1 MHKLSLKGAMWAA
14 VLPSLM
20 IACQPAEQFQS
31 DAPSDV
37 VHYGVQNSSARTGGT
52 QKYIVTFKSDGSLNR
67 YLPEDNSDYETRNQR
82 VRTLISRLIG
92 IDIANKTEHVY
103 SASIKGFA
111 AELSDY
117 DLQVL
122 QKFSFIESVTP
133 DQEIMLNVP
142 TGSVTAIGAQEIPWG
157 ITRVGG
163 PRTYSG
169 SKKVFVLDTGIDL
182 DHPDLNVN
190 VALSRNFNNTRRT
203 PDDDNGHGTHV
214 AGTIAAKNN
223 SIGVVGVAPGVQ
235 VVAVKVL
242 ASTGSGSYASI
253 ISGVD
258 YVAAVGAS
266 GDVANMSLGG
276 PANVALDNAI
286 IAAANKG
293 IKFALAAGNEA
304 QNTNNVS
311 PGRVNHPNVV
321 TVSAHDI
328 TDKFASFSNF
338 ANPPIDWCA
347 PGVNVRSTWRSG
359 GYYTISGTSMATPHV
374 AGILLFGS
382 PVSRGVVSG
391 DRDNTPD
398 QLAALPNVSL

>member
-1 MHKLSLKGAMWAA
+1 MHKLSLKSAMWAA

-20 IACQPAEQFQS
+20 IACQPAENFQS
-31 DAPSDV
+31 TTPSDV
-37 VHYGVQNSSARTGGT
+37 VHYGTKNSSARTGGT
-52 QKYIVTFKSDGSLNR
+52 QKYIVTFKSDQSLNR

-82 VRTLISRLIG
+82 IRTLISRLIG
-92 IDIANKTEHVY
+92 IDIATKTEYVY
-103 SASIKGFA
+103 SSSIKGFA

-133 DQEIMLNVP
+133 DQEIMVSIP
-142 TGSVTAIGAQEIPWG
+142 TGAATAIGAQEIPWG

-163 PRTYSG
+163 PRTFTG
-169 SKKVFVLDTGIDL
+169 SQKVFVLDTGIDL

-190 VALSRNFNNTRRT
+190 VALSRNFVNSRRT

-223 SIGVVGVAPGVQ
+223 SIGVVGVAPGAQ

-242 ASTGSGSYASI
+242 ASTGSGSYAGI

-258 YVAAVGAS
+258 YVAATGSA

-276 PANVALDNAI
+276 PGNTPLDNAV

-328 TDKFASFSNF
+328 NNRFASFSNY

-347 PGVNVRSTWRSG
+347 PGVNIRSTWRSG
-359 GYYTISGTSMATPHV
+359 GYFTISGTSMATPHV
-374 AGILLFGS
+374 AGILLFGTPS
-382 PVSRGVVSG
+382 SRGPVSN
-391 DRDNTPD
+391 DPD
-398 QLAALPNVSL
+398 GTADIMAALPGVAL